1 MKTTFQVDKFLIA
14 SPCGS
19 CLRSGPH
26 GSWAIHKKIAC
37 RWKTSAVGNSCPLRR
52 QVLHA
57 VKATLATI
65 CSHSLRVPEE
75 IIPLCRSLPIRASC
89 LRWVNVAQLY
99 ALLKNR
105 SRLLGNGEDDM
116 QNQGKADR
124 IELFNFSTPPMRAF
138 HMTWLAFFLCF
149 FAWFG
154 IAPLM
159 PVVRAEF
166 GLTKD
171 QVGWCIIGSVAL
183 TTVARL
189 LVGWLCDRFGP
200 RLTYTA
206 LLILGSLPVMGIGLS
221 HDFATFLLFRVAIGV
236 IGASFVI
243 TQYHTT
249 QMFADRCVGT
259 ANATTA
265 GWGNFGGG
273 VTHLVMPLVFA
284 FFVSTLGFTPGES
297 WRASMVVAGATCLAV
312 GVAYYFLTQDTP
324 RGNFRALRAAGD
336 PARPSARGT
345 FARACRDP
353 RVWVLFGAYGLC
365 FGIELTI
372 DNVAAMYFIDHFPE
386 LDSMGSVRALTI
398 AGLCASVFGGMS
410 VFARTLGGYAA
421 DRCGNKWGFSARA
434 KWLVLVLFCEGL
446 LLMLFSQMRGLY
458 TAIPALML
466 CGLFVHMAAGATY
479 AVVPFVNRT
488 ALGSVAGI
496 VGAGGN
502 AGAVFSGLLFKSDAL
517 SWPAAFF
524 LLGAVVTL
532 GSFSSLLITEREPEE
547 SPNYA
552 DSAAALARRR
562 EARLADATVSG

>member
-1 MKTTFQVDKFLIA
+1 
-14 SPCGS
+14 
-19 CLRSGPH
+19 
-26 GSWAIHKKIAC
+26 
-37 RWKTSAVGNSCPLRR
+37 
-52 QVLHA
+52 
-57 VKATLATI
+57 
-65 CSHSLRVPEE
+65 
-75 IIPLCRSLPIRASC
+75 
-89 LRWVNVAQLY
+89 
-99 ALLKNR
+99 
-105 SRLLGNGEDDM
+105 
-116 QNQGKADR
+116 
-124 IELFNFSTPPMRAF
+124 MRAF

-159 PVVRAEF
+159 MVVRAEF

-171 QVGWCIIGSVAL
+171 QVGWCIIGSVAI

-189 LVGWLCDRFGP
+189 FVGWLCDRFGP

-284 FFVSTLGFTPGES
+284 FFVSTLGFTAGAG
-297 WRASMVVAGATCLAV
+297 WRASMVVAGARLRGE

-324 RGNFRALRAAGD
+324 RGNFRDLRAAGD
-336 PARPSARGT
+336 AARTSARGT
-345 FARACRDP
+345 FAR
-353 RVWVLFGAYGLC
+353 L
-365 FGIELTI
+365 
-372 DNVAAMYFIDHFPE
+372 VAIRESGRFSWRMDC
-386 LDSMGSVRALTI
+386 ALASSSRSTTWRPCTLSIISRNWTAWARCERMTI

-434 KWLVLVLFCEGL
+434 KWLFLVLFCEGL

-466 CGLFVHMAAGATY
+466 CGLFVHMAAGATF

-502 AGAVFSGLLFKSDAL
+502 AGAVLSGLLFKSDAL

-532 GSFSSLLITEREPEE
+532 GSFR
-547 SPNYA
+547 
-552 DSAAALARRR
+552 
-562 EARLADATVSG
+562 VC